1 MQIAII
7 SDLPCA
13 YIVKN
18 KNPQTD
24 KLGRNAGREISNNS
38 VKVADVVYQGNTYF
52 YQKDIFNNITKI
64 LDTNGNIIVQY
75 VYDAWVNHAV
85 LNANGQE
92 IDKSDVGHIG
102 NKNPFRYRSYYFDT
116 ETELYYLNSRYYDPE
131 LGRFITIDDISY
143 LDPETIN
150 GLNLYAY
157 CGNNPVM
164 NVDPNGQAFFVFIIA
179 ALIGFVVSFAV
190 SVGTQAAFNGGKINW
205 GTAFIDGLFG
215 AISGALWMVPGL
227 GPVATGL
234 INAGLTAL
242 NGVITTG
249 IENDWHFSALD
260 FVTIGVSALVSG
272 LVSGVA
278 RGQFRSAGGQN
289 ILEDTHKFVGTV
301 SKRIVTGYYN
311 NGVDIFSK
319 SFKSAFRQMW
329 SQVISLNFGNGFWK
343 DWLITLLQSIS
354 SSSFSRGLMELQW

>member
-1 MQIAII
+1 
-7 SDLPCA
+7 
-13 YIVKN
+13 
-18 KNPQTD
+18 
-24 KLGRNAGREISNNS
+24 
-38 VKVADVVYQGNTYF
+38 
-52 YQKDIFNNITKI
+52 
-64 LDTNGNIIVQY
+64 
-75 VYDAWVNHAV
+75 
-85 LNANGQE
+85 
-92 IDKSDVGHIG
+92 
-102 NKNPFRYRSYYFDT
+102 
-116 ETELYYLNSRYYDPE
+116 
-131 LGRFITIDDISY
+131 
-143 LDPETIN
+143 
-150 GLNLYAY
+150 
-157 CGNNPVM
+157 
-164 NVDPNGQAFFVFIIA
+164 
-179 ALIGFVVSFAV
+179 
-190 SVGTQAAFNGGKINW
+190 
-205 GTAFIDGLFG
+205 
-215 AISGALWMVPGL
+215 MVPGL